1 MHALVSINILVPL
14 GATNGL
20 FITLLD
26 KVLRKIWK
34 QFEKCQTID
43 FPILALLFDPKK
55 EASRWKL
62 AWQSCYAAS
71 QLNLQYN

>member
-1 MHALVSINILVPL
+1 MYEQPWFLQINLYHRESK
-14 GATNGL
+14 A
-20 FITLLD
+20 
-26 KVLRKIWK
+26 IWK
-34 QFEKCQTID
+34 VSNNR
-43 FPILALLFDPKK
+43 FPILELLFDPKK